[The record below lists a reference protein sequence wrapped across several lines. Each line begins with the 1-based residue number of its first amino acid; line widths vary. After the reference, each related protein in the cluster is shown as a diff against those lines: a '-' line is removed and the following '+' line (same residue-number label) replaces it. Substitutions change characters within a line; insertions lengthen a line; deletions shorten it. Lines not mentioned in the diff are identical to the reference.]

1 MKRYLFGE
9 AEAAHGSVLI
19 GTDGAEKTTTL
30 PVPEPRLMGATAMQ
44 KRTQDILRGPLTT
57 TKMEEVVQLLE
68 RPHQKVIVFVG
79 ERNIRD

>member
-19 GTDGAEKTTTL
+19 GTDGAEKTTT
-30 PVPEPRLMGATAMQ
+30 VPEPRLTGATAMQ

-68 RPHQKVIVFVG
+68 WPHQKVIVCVL